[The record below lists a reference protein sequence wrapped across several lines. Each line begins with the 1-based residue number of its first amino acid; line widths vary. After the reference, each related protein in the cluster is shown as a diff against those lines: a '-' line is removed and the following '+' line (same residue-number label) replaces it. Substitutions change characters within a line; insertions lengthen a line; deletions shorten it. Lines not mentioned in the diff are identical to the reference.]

1 MVTGKMWRFAGIKQV
16 LLQPASEIPCPPRR
30 TWDPRFAFDLG
41 WRLAGGSPQQ
51 AVTSDLSRMVSP
63 GPNRNTDRKLAPVN
77 LPGALNEERAHKIQ
91 S

>member
-1 MVTGKMWRFAGIKQV
+1 MVTGKMRRFAGVKQV
-16 LLQPASEIPCPPRR
+16 FLQPASEIPCPPRR
-30 TWDPRFAFDLG
+30 KKDPRFAFDLG

-63 GPNRNTDRKLAPVN
+63 GPVRNTVHNLAPVN
-77 LPGALNEERAHKIQ
+77 LPGALIERAHKIQ